1 MRKLED
7 QKTIKRIVNSNTLTM
22 YYAHPFVRI
31 NIK

>member
-7 QKTIKRIVNSNTLTM
+7 QKTIVNSNTLTI
-22 YYAHPFVRI
+22 YYAYPFVRI